1 MAENTPLEPENGN
14 SFVGKAV
21 TRSVVSLHISIC
33 RFLFPFS
40 PCMPGGYFA
49 KEFFIMTNEKPKSN
63 EVRMWLLILASFLIL
78 VGIGLVIF
86 LAAPAGEDGPATF
99 AGYFSKLFENPWPT
113 ALAFVLLLAGI
124 AGVIVY
130 AKKGSLS
137 KTQWET
143 KEIITAALCM
153 GLSFVLSCIKL
164 YEMPLGGSITPGS
177 MLPIILFAYI
187 YGTPKGLIVGL
198 LYGFMQMLQGIY
210 FVDVI
215 QFALDYIL
223 AFLALGLA
231 GLYRKNIVP
240 AVLIACAAR
249 FFFAFWAGMYWI
261 PEGQNPFIYS
271 FVYNITYIG
280 PECVICVLISL
291 IPGVRKNIE
300 MLKNQALQ
308 RKNAKTAKAAV

>member
-1 MAENTPLEPENGN
+1 M
-14 SFVGKAV
+14 K
-21 TRSVVSLHISIC
+21 C
-33 RFLFPFS
+33 
-40 PCMPGGYFA
+40 
-49 KEFFIMTNEKPKSN
+49 
-63 EVRMWLLILASFLIL
+63 
-78 VGIGLVIF
+78 
-86 LAAPAGEDGPATF
+86 
-99 AGYFSKLFENPWPT
+99 
-113 ALAFVLLLAGI
+113 
-124 AGVIVY
+124 
-130 AKKGSLS
+130 
-137 KTQWET
+137 
-143 KEIITAALCM
+143 
-153 GLSFVLSCIKL
+153 
-164 YEMPLGGSITPGS
+164 PLGGSITPGS

-249 FFFAFWAGMYWI
+249 FFSPSGRACTGSPRDRTRSSI
-261 PEGQNPFIYS
+261 H

-308 RKNAKTAKAAV
+308 RKNAKAAQTAA